1 MYKVGAQLCFLTSA
15 CTDFPPGVRR
25 NLHIV
30 LVLDCTDAEFTAK
43 RESNPSFHK
52 CCNVQWLTTWS
63 RDTMKQL
70 PKLILVGE
78 NASESTEKEIQ
89 ALGFLKIHDGCD
101 KPLVATPQHYMSLL
115 RTYRDIYATKKT
127 GIEKRRDHLKV
138 GTSKLNEAKEM
149 VDKLKSNAAEQ
160 RKLLAEKQAEADN
173 ALQQITTSMTSTSDQ
188 KMEMEALKEK
198 MEQENKKLSKRK
210 KEIDLELAQIEPL
223 IQEAKAAVGS
233 IKSDALSEIRSLRA
247 PPDVIRDILEGV
259 LRLMGIFDTSWVSMK
274 SFLAKR
280 GVKEEILGFDVRS
293 VTPEIRQSVQELL
306 VKNQS
311 SFDVKN
317 AKRASAAAA
326 PLASWV
332 QANVKYAEVLQKI
345 GPLEAE
351 QAKLKKNLST
361 AERRMDKLGSAL
373 EDVDQEVSRLR
384 DRLNQFTKEA
394 AQIEI
399 NLRSADETIGTAEEM
414 VLQLEGEYQRWT
426 KQLAGMEEELSQL
439 PRRCLLASAFLT
451 YLPAQPEEVRG
462 SFVGRW
468 CQMLGLADFRLC
480 SFLGSEKEQLTWKA
494 EGLPA
499 DPLSL
504 ENAVLLLQSPLCP
517 FVIDPS
523 SQATEWLKC
532 HLKDLQ
538 LEVATQRVSY
548 LLVPTLNLNPLR
560 MIS

>member
-1 MYKVGAQLCFLTSA
+1 MRNFWETNECILENSGFIGSQFENPCFRAHDEHAPRQISE
-15 CTDFPPGVRR
+15 VR
-25 NLHIV
+25 
-30 LVLDCTDAEFTAK
+30 T
-43 RESNPSFHK
+43 
-52 CCNVQWLTTWS
+52 
-63 RDTMKQL
+63 
-70 PKLILVGE
+70 
-78 NASESTEKEIQ
+78 
-89 ALGFLKIHDGCD
+89 
-101 KPLVATPQHYMSLL
+101 
-115 RTYRDIYATKKT
+115 
-127 GIEKRRDHLKV
+127 
-138 GTSKLNEAKEM
+138 
-149 VDKLKSNAAEQ
+149 
-160 RKLLAEKQAEADN
+160 
-173 ALQQITTSMTSTSDQ
+173 LQ
-188 KMEMEALKEK
+188 K
-198 MEQENKKLSKRK
+198 
-210 KEIDLELAQIEPL
+210 
-223 IQEAKAAVGS
+223 AKAAVGS

-426 KQLAGMEEELSQL
+426 KQARPTSSPRGGSLLSFFPL
-439 PRRCLLASAFLT
+439 KVSPDAMLMNIHCACFYARRQCF
-451 YLPAQPEEVRG
+451 PA
-462 SFVGRW
+462 W
-468 CQMLGLADFRLC
+468 
-480 SFLGSEKEQLTWKA
+480 
-494 EGLPA
+494 
-499 DPLSL
+499 
-504 ENAVLLLQSPLCP
+504 
-517 FVIDPS
+517 
-523 SQATEWLKC
+523 
-532 HLKDLQ
+532 
-538 LEVATQRVSY
+538 
-548 LLVPTLNLNPLR
+548 
-560 MIS
+560 